1 MANSSSLIVVA
12 AIIGFAVSALVGKI
26 LIPILHKINF
36 GQTILEIGPKWHK
49 KKQGTPVMG
58 GIMFIIAIAVAIAVC
73 LPLYY
78 GGNTGSVYQVK
89 ETDLMMVKV
98 IAGFLMALFF
108 GLIGFFDDYIKV
120 VKKRNLGLNVKQKL
134 ALQFLVA
141 ICYFASI
148 YLAGGTS
155 ATIIPFVGE
164 VDLGIFYW
172 IIGVLI
178 LVGMANAVNFTDGID
193 GLNGSVT
200 FFVCISF
207 MLIASFMQAMGISI
221 LAAAAAGGCLG
232 YLIWNFYPAK
242 VFMGDVGSLF
252 LGGLICALA
261 FGINMPIL
269 LLPVGIVYIIEI
281 LSVVL
286 QVSYFKATK
295 GKRLFK
301 MTPIH
306 HHFELSGWKETKICV
321 VFSLVTILGGIIGLL
336 LVVFGV

>member
-1 MANSSSLIVVA
+1 MDSNILILIA
-12 AIIGFAVSALVGKI
+12 AVLGFGISALLGKV
-26 LIPILHKINF
+26 LIPILHKVSF
-36 GQTILEIGPKWHK
+36 GQTILEVGPKWHK

-58 GIMFIIAIAVAIAVC
+58 GLMFIIAIVVAMAVC

-78 GGNTGSVYQVK
+78 GEYIGTSY
-89 ETDLMMVKV
+89 EIRESYLMMIKV
-98 IAGFLMALFF
+98 IAGLLMALGF

-134 ALQFLVA
+134 VLQFLVA
-141 ICYFASI
+141 IAYFVTI
-148 YLAGGTS
+148 YIAGGTS
-155 ATIIPFVGE
+155 TTMIPFVGE
-164 VDLGIFYW
+164 VDLGVFYW

-178 LVGMANAVNFTDGID
+178 LVGMSNAVNFTDGID

-200 FFVCISF
+200 FFVCIFF
-207 MLIASFMQAMGISI
+207 MLISSFVACMGASL

-232 YLIWNFYPAK
+232 YLIWNSYPAK

-252 LGGLICALA
+252 LGGLVCALA
-261 FGINMPIL
+261 YAIDMPIL

-281 LSVVL
+281 ISVIL
-286 QVSYFKATK
+286 QVTYFKLTK

-321 VFSLVTILGGIIGLL
+321 VFSLVTAIGGIVALL
-336 LVVFGV
+336 LVIFGL